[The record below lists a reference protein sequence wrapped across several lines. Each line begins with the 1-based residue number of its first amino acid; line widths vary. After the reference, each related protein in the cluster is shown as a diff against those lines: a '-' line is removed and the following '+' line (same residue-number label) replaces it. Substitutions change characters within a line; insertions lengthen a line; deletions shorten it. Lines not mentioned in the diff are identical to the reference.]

1 MYLQRQALGKRI
13 LVVAAIMLLGL
24 WALAAYAQDNS
35 AQSDNSTQGSDSTT
49 ASKPVIPADSGAS
62 ATKDVAKATALPTT
76 DTPSSRVTSIRP
88 DTYVIGVGDGLAI
101 NVWKE
106 PELSKGVPVRP
117 DGMITLPLIG
127 EIKAVGL
134 TPVQLQD
141 QITAA
146 LSKVMSDPQVVVMV
160 EAVNSLSFNIMG
172 NVFKPGYY
180 PLGRPITILD
190 AIALS
195 GGFRDFAKEKKI
207 YILRTDANGKQ
218 EKIHFNYK
226 QVIKGQKMSQ
236 NIMVEPRDTIVIP

>member
-13 LVVAAIMLLGL
+13 TVVLAIMLSGL

-35 AQSDNSTQGSDSTT
+35 AQGSDSTT
-49 ASKPVIPADSGAS
+49 ATKPVIPADSGTGS
-62 ATKDVAKATALPTT
+62 SNVAKATTLPST
-76 DTPSSRVTSIRP
+76 DTPPSRVPSVKL
-88 DTYVIGVGDGLAI
+88 DTYVIGVGDGLGI
-101 NVWKE
+101 SVWKE
-106 PELSKGVPVRP
+106 PELSKNVPVRP

-127 EIKAVGL
+127 EIKAAGL

-141 QITAA
+141 QIITA
-146 LSKVMSDPQVVVMV
+146 LGKVMSDPQVVVLV

-180 PLGRPITILD
+180 PLTRPITILD

-207 YILRTDANGKQ
+207 YILRADANGKQ

-226 QVIKGQKMSQ
+226 QVIKGQNMSQ
-236 NIMVEPRDTIVIP
+236 NIMVEPRDTIVVP